1 MKKINR
7 YQYLKAQKEYFRLCD
22 STNLNDEEQKLLDYC
37 KNIYFNY
44 ETLDEFD
51 PIYSRMDRLLFYLP
65 LTILFPI
72 WAIYDNWDV
81 YNYNFLLE
89 SFAIFFLT
97 LLFLILTTFFT
108 PVAFITALIL
118 LPYWIAYNISTLIIL
133 EILIKIIKE
142 DIVNKIINFGSSFR
156 LWFHNKLVKIYKY

>member
-7 YQYLKAQKEYFRLCD
+7 YQYLKARKEYFRLCD

-72 WAIYDNWDV
+72 WSIYDNWDV
-81 YNYNFLLE
+81 YNDNFLLE
-89 SFAIFFLT
+89 SLNIFFLT

-108 PVAFITALIL
+108 PVALITALIL